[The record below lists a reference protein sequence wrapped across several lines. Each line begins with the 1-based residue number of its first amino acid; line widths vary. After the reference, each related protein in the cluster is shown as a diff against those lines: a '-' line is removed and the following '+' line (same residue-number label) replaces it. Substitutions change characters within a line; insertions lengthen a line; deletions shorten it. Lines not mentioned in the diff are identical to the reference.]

1 MRAREL
7 SAFCMQ
13 ISFLLDAGISLDGGF
28 AILAEDAPTEKEKKV
43 LLKMSEEIERGDS
56 LAPVLERTGEFPPYV
71 VKMAQVGQETG
82 TLEVVMR
89 SLADYYDKEGTM
101 ADNIKNA
108 LTYPMV
114 MIFMLILVLFVLLTK
129 VMPIFEGVYEQLGA
143 QLSPLTRSAVQVGT
157 VVSGTAL
164 AAILAL
170 GIFASLVAFSSRKGN
185 RLKWTEQ
192 TVTFIKEKSS
202 IAATLAKRRF
212 TAILAITVKSGLETD
227 KGVEMAAELISQSRI
242 RKKILNCKEELVS
255 GTSLY
260 DALKS
265 TEMFKGIDLQMI
277 KVGSRSG
284 KLDEVLDK
292 LSRAY
297 EDEVDRLIESKIAR
311 FEPTMVIILA
321 ITVGLILLSVMMPLV
336 GIMAAIG

>member
-13 ISFLLDAGISLDGGF
+13 ISFLLDAGISLDGGL
-28 AILAEDAPTEKEKKV
+28 AIVAEDASTAKEKNM
-43 LLKMSEEIERGDS
+43 LMKMSEEVELGDS
-56 LAPVLERTGEFPPYV
+56 LATVLERTQEFPPYV

-89 SLADYYDKEGTM
+89 SLADYYDKESTM
-101 ADNIKNA
+101 AENIKNA
-108 LTYPMV
+108 ITYPMI

-143 QLSPLTRSAVQVGT
+143 QLSPLTKSAVQVGT
-157 VVSGTAL
+157 IASGIAL
-164 AAILAL
+164 AVILTLGLSAL
-170 GIFASLVAFSSRKGN
+170 FIAFFSRKGN
-185 RLKWTEQ
+185 QLKWTEQ
-192 TVTFIKEKSS
+192 LIRLIKEKSS
-202 IAATLAKRRF
+202 IAGMLAKRRF
-212 TAILAITVKSGLETD
+212 TAILAISIKSGLETD
-227 KGVEMAAELISQSRI
+227 KGVEMAAELINQS
-242 RKKILNCKEELVS
+242 KIHEKIVHCKEELVS
-255 GTSLY
+255 GTNLY
-260 DALKS
+260 DALKA
-265 TEMFKGIDLQMI
+265 TEIFKGMDLQMI

-284 KLDEVLDK
+284 KLDAVFDQ
-292 LSRAY
+292 LSKTY
-297 EDEVDRLIESKIAR
+297 EEEADQLIDSKIAR